1 MNWCH
6 YSWDLFSTCI
16 MPIVLHV
23 SQYMPCVALC
33 DLILGTSELFST
45 WKGDCGSSQAS
56 KKRESDTWSS
66 VVPIDMGFVGISCP
80 IYKELC
86 ASYEMVWF
94 RALNFSLSNP
104 VSLLLF
110 PEGAVLPG
118 QELPSMTKAP
128 SGFAMVFSVRIER
141 GASLGKNSQASNL
154 LQIYDL
160 GQII

>member
-1 MNWCH
+1 
-6 YSWDLFSTCI
+6 
-16 MPIVLHV
+16 MPLQLGPIFHV
-23 SQYMPCVALC
+23 HNAYRLACKSVYALCGTVWPNPWHVWTVQYMEGGL
-33 DLILGTSELFST
+33 
-45 WKGDCGSSQAS
+45 WKLTGLQEKGIRHMEQCGAHWH
-56 KKRESDTWSS
+56 R
-66 VVPIDMGFVGISCP
+66 GFVGISCP

-86 ASYEMVWF
+86 ASYEMIWF

-104 VSLLLF
+104 VSLFLF